1 MNILVTGGAG
11 FIGSHIVDGLIGAG
25 HRVIVLDNLSS
36 GNPRN
41 ISQQATF
48 VEGDI
53 CSADTV
59 AAIFRDHAIDVVNHH
74 AAQIDVRK
82 SVTAPVH
89 DAEINILGSL
99 NLLEAARQHGVKRF
113 VFASTGGAIYGEQQ
127 YFPADEKH
135 PQQPISPYG
144 ITKRSVELYLE
155 YYRAV
160 HGLAY
165 TIFRYTN
172 VYGPR
177 QDPKGDAGVVAI
189 FANAML
195 DGAPTT
201 IFGTGSQ
208 TRDYVYVGDIV
219 RAHLLLL
226 DRAVGSE
233 VYNVATGM
241 ETSVNDLHIVLSS
254 LITGGKAAPVYAEAR
269 KGELDR
275 SSCTSA
281 KIEAAFGWQPS
292 VELRDGL
299 AKTAAYFKEHR

>member
-11 FIGSHIVDGLIGAG
+11 FIGSHIVDGLVGAG
-25 HRVIVLDNLSS
+25 HTVIVLDNLSS
-36 GNPRN
+36 GNRQN

-53 CSADTV
+53 RNADTV

-82 SVTAPVH
+82 SVTAPVT

-99 NLLEAARQHGVKRF
+99 NLLEAAIKHKVKRF

-135 PQQPISPYG
+135 PQQPMSPYG
-144 ITKRSVELYLE
+144 VTKRSVELYLE

-165 TIFRYTN
+165 TVLRYTN

-177 QDPKGDAGVVAI
+177 QDPQGDAGVVSI

-195 DGAPTT
+195 AGSPTT

-233 VYNVATGM
+233 VYNVSTGI
-241 ETSVNDLHIVLSS
+241 ETSVNDLHTILSS
-254 LITGGKAAPVYAEAR
+254 LITGGKAQPRYADAR
-269 KGELDR
+269 KGELER
-275 SSCTSA
+275 SSCTNA
-281 KIEAAFGWQPS
+281 KIEAAFGWQPT

-299 AKTAAYFKEHR
+299 SNTAAYFKEHR